1 MNRKPDQERHEK
13 SGKNAAVHH
22 PKTEAPMTVEII
34 DRKPTA
40 IVGFSIPDLQ
50 SDLSIALTAV
60 IIGIVALLLF
70 LLRALFAWR

>member
-1 MNRKPDQERHEK
+1 
-13 SGKNAAVHH
+13 
-22 PKTEAPMTVEII
+22 MTVEII